1 MHQGLADFRYR
12 RRDSDMDDLTYAQTY
27 AKTMLTAYEKA
38 RLEGSKIS
46 DRKKLAAH
54 WLAKQDWFSDQL
66 VRTCQ
71 IEADL
76 KAYSSSLVAYWAVD
90 NPNIVPSENRG
101 RHSRVPIS
109 LHRLAKNTARIRP
122 IIIEAGRQEIQYRS
136 TPDDRSGLRV
146 NERSAEQV
154 LV

>member
-1 MHQGLADFRYR
+1 
-12 RRDSDMDDLTYAQTY
+12 MDDPTYAQTY
-27 AKTMLTAYEKA
+27 AKT
-38 RLEGSKIS
+38 KIS

>member
-76 KAYSSSLVAYWAVD
+76 KAYSSSLVAYWVVD

-101 RHSRVPIS
+101 R
-109 LHRLAKNTARIRP
+109 
-122 IIIEAGRQEIQYRS
+122 
-136 TPDDRSGLRV
+136 TPVSQSVFTDWPKI
-146 NERSAEQV
+146 
-154 LV
+154 